1 MSDNHTPLFSRLCK
15 TAEANAI
22 RFHMPGHKGKPVF
35 PDGVLPESIDYT
47 ELPATGNLYE
57 NSSPF
62 CELNELF
69 SRDYGAAKSFVLVG
83 GATQGIC
90 AMIACAYSGR
100 KDKTIVCE
108 RSAHRSVY
116 SAMALNRLE
125 PVYLYPSV
133 PGTAPFSDTASD
145 FDERALRSIL
155 ESTHAPAVLIT
166 SPNYYGVIRDIRKL
180 AHITHSHGAL
190 LLVDEAHGAHL
201 PYLENRCSAI
211 SQGADM
217 SVCSLHKTMRALGGA
232 ALLNSSDAFDSETI
246 RFFLG
251 VRRLNPRISYLRR
264 RIWQGR
270 ISIPNGESSAIRCTA
285 RRKSGKRS
293 ISARLLPRSGANTQL
308 MSRDMTRCA

>member
-246 RFFLG
+246 RFFLSVFG
-251 VRRLNPRISYLRR
+251 SSSPSYLILASADLARADINSQR
-264 RIWQGR
+264 GKLRDTVYRAEEIR
-270 ISIPNGESSAIRCTA
+270 EKINKRTPFAAFGEY
-285 RRKSGKRS
+285 
-293 ISARLLPRSGANTQL
+293 QL
-308 MSRDMTRCA
+308 MSRI

>member
-108 RSAHRSVY
+108 RSATGAYTARWRSTGWNRYICTHPFARRPLATQPPILTSARSVQ
-116 SAMALNRLE
+116 SLKAPMPRGFD
-125 PVYLYPSV
+125 YLSELLRGDKGYPE
-133 PGTAPFSDTASD
+133 A
-145 FDERALRSIL
+145 
-155 ESTHAPAVLIT
+155 
-166 SPNYYGVIRDIRKL
+166 
-180 AHITHSHGAL
+180 GAL
-190 LLVDEAHGAHL
+190 SPIPTARCCCCGRGARRPS

-211 SQGADM
+211 SQGADVGLL
-217 SVCSLHKTMRALGGA
+217 SAQDNARARRRGLR
-232 ALLNSSDAFDSETI
+232 LNSSDAFDSETI
-246 RFFLG
+246 RFFSVFG
-251 VRRLNPRISYLRR
+251 SSSPRISYLRR

-285 RRKSGKRS
+285 RRKSGKD
-293 ISARLLPRSGANTQL
+293 Q
-308 MSRDMTRCA
+308 